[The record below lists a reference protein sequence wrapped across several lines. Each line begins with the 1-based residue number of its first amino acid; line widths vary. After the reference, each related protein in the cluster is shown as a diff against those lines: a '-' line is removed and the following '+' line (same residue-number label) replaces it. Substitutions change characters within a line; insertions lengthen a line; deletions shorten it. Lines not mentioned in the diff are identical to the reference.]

1 MNSQPHLSLFFEM
14 RKKSNE
20 GGRTPQKF
28 TAVVEGKSEK
38 KISNVLWCTA
48 PKTAENSSVSSNI
61 H

>member
-1 MNSQPHLSLFFEM
+1 MNSQPQLSLFFEK
-14 RKKSNE
+14 RKKSNG

-38 KISNVLWCTA
+38 KSNVLWCTA